1 MAIAHSQ
8 TRIDARCD
16 GRVKRLPTHGRE
28 RWRMLAEASVI
39 FDDAD
44 EVDEVLAALLRVA
57 VPRFADL
64 CVVRLEMNE
73 ETTNGSILGDA
84 RDSTLLTDSA
94 LACALSEWDDGHKRE
109 ARPLDPTTG
118 ISVPITVRGNR
129 YGSVV
134 FATVRASRRR
144 YCNADVATASELVH
158 RASSA
163 IARARRQSLLEREIS
178 SLRDAAC
185 NTRPDT
191 LRLPRAS

>member
-8 TRIDARCD
+8 TRIDARFD

-44 EVDEVLAALLRVA
+44 DVEEVLAALLRVA

-73 ETTNGSILGDA
+73 ETTSIASLGDV
-84 RDSTLLTDSA
+84 RDSTLLAHSA
-94 LACALSEWDDGHKRE
+94 LACALSEWDDGRKRE
-109 ARPLDPTTG
+109 ARPLDPITG
-118 ISVPITVRGNR
+118 ISVPITVRGSR
-129 YGSVV
+129 YGTVI

-144 YCNADVATASELVH
+144 YCQADVATASELVH

-163 IARARRQSLLEREIS
+163 IARARRQSLLEREVS
-178 SLRDAAC
+178 NLREAA
-185 NTRPDT
+185 RGT
-191 LRLPRAS
+191 LHLPRAS